1 MKTFTLSAAVHKLVP
16 TGAILDRE
24 IAERVGQEI
33 INNRLEPG
41 AWATALAASGGKRQ
55 DALAAYARIR
65 MRQLSSDGKNRYAKS
80 QSFEARRLTTCLGI
94 KTVQDL
100 LRRSNAGGRVNLARP
115 KPSFIW
121 LMLLMIGSTGT
132 VACAARLLGDMISA
146 KAAHW
151 MLLSAPLAGIAAVFT
166 ALALRVVLPKAW
178 IMQAWNTGISLA
190 GTAACFAS
198 LYFGTKVVAQTPP
211 AVIEQMVRQAPARLS
226 RALPARQDATPVKV
240 KGTPNPAN
248 ALAEKDDRE

>member
-16 TGAILDRE
+16 TGAIMDRE

-55 DALAAYARIR
+55 DALAAYARLR
-65 MRQLSSDGKNRYAKS
+65 LRQLSSDGKNRYAKS
-80 QSFEARRLTTCLGI
+80 QSFEARRLNTCLGI

-100 LRRSNAGGRVNLARP
+100 LRRSNAGGRMNLARP

-132 VACAARLLGDMISA
+132 VACAARLLADFISVR
-146 KAAHW
+146 AAHW
-151 MLLSAPLAGIAAVFT
+151 MLLSAPLVGAFAVLT
-166 ALALRVVLPKAW
+166 ALALRLVLPKPW
-178 IMQAWNTGISLA
+178 IMQAWNTGISFV

-198 LYFGTKVVAQTPP
+198 LYFGTKVMARTPP
-211 AVIEQMVRQAPARLS
+211 AVIEQMVRQAPVGIS
-226 RALPARQDATPVKV
+226 RTRAAEPKASPVLV
-240 KGTPNPAN
+240 KGVPNPTA
-248 ALAEKDDRE
+248 AVEKEE